1 MHPVDDGKRNGA
13 GGTGGTGDNGD
24 NGDNGGDGAG
34 NGSSKKTT
42 SLGGADLTLPLRPPT
57 RRVASVEQEQAAK
70 PPPDVILDLA
80 AGCVRHVERAL
91 GVKLDYEPETL
102 SLLDHYIEQ
111 SRSVVREQPDM
122 LSIVAQTSGAYLGE
136 VVRRRYASWWRVEGG
151 DPATWQIELESV
163 YLAFSP
169 VQLILDALLRSSQEP
184 SQASP
189 EDSADLANEREGED
203 EDQDEGTGEISRL
216 ELEEEDR
223 VAVAARL
230 AELPPV
236 SEEEFYA
243 PSTRLEVIDIAIE
256 AIRARRIAGGEQVD
270 AMLRPEDYEHG

>member
-1 MHPVDDGKRNGA
+1 
-13 GGTGGTGDNGD
+13 
-24 NGDNGGDGAG
+24 
-34 NGSSKKTT
+34 
-42 SLGGADLTLPLRPPT
+42 
-57 RRVASVEQEQAAK
+57 
-70 PPPDVILDLA
+70 
-80 AGCVRHVERAL
+80 
-91 GVKLDYEPETL
+91 
-102 SLLDHYIEQ
+102 
-111 SRSVVREQPDM
+111 
-122 LSIVAQTSGAYLGE
+122 
-136 VVRRRYASWWRVEGG
+136 VRRRYASWWRVEGG
-151 DPATWQIELESV
+151 DPASWQIELESV

-169 VQLILDALLRSSQEP
+169 VQLILDALLRSAQVP
-184 SQASP
+184 GPASP
-189 EDSADLANEREGED
+189 EDSADLANERQGDGED

-223 VAVAARL
+223 VAVAERL